1 MIEPG
6 DIVLSDYLEAGDG
19 VWWTQTGAEPTPLV
33 DALLDQ
39 VADIGP
45 VTAFVGMTYNHRLT
59 HEPPAQL
66 SVQSYGALGGL
77 RALSRAGRLQVIRGE
92 YSALPGMFA
101 SGKLPHDVGFV
112 QVSPA
117 DENGL
122 HSLGI
127 GVDYAA
133 DAVAHTPLLIAE
145 INHRM
150 PATVGTPG
158 IPRERFAAVI
168 ETDRPLIHAPAATA
182 SEVDRAIAGHVA
194 GLIEDGDTIQIGVGA
209 LPDAVLAQLDDRRA
223 LGVHSGLVSDQI
235 IRLMQAG
242 VITGERKE
250 LGRGLTVTGSAFGT
264 ELLYDELAG
273 LPIEFRPASYTHDPH
288 VLARLSSLVSINSAI
303 EVDLAG
309 NVNAETRRGHYIGAR
324 GGHGD
329 FSRAASATGRLSII
343 ALRSQSRSHSGV
355 HSTIVPR
362 VETLTTAG
370 TAVDVVVTEHGIAD
384 IRDCDRAERARRLA
398 TIAAPAFR
406 EELERAAHAVEVAA

>member
-1 MIEPG
+1 MIDLRPY
-6 DIVLSDYLEAGDG
+6 IRAGDG

-39 VADIGP
+39 VAGIGP
-45 VTAFVGMTYNHRLT
+45 IDAFVGMTFNHRLT
-59 HEPPAQL
+59 HEPPTEL

-77 RALSRAGRLQVIRGE
+77 RALSKAGRLQVVRAE

-101 SGKLPHDVGFV
+101 SGRLPHDVGFV

-117 DENGL
+117 DANGL

-133 DAVAHTPLLIAE
+133 DALAHTRVLIAE
-145 INHRM
+145 VNQRM
-150 PATVGTPG
+150 PASAGTPG
-158 IPRERFAAVI
+158 IPRDRFAAII
-168 ETDRPLIHAPAATA
+168 ETDRPLLHAPTAAPTD
-182 SEVDRAIAGHVA
+182 VDRVIATQIA
-194 GLIEDGDTIQIGVGA
+194 ALIEDGDTIQIGVGA

-223 LGVHSGLVSDQI
+223 LGVHSGLISDQI
-235 IRLMQAG
+235 VRLVKAG

-250 LGRGLTVTGSAFGT
+250 LGRGTVVTGSAFGT
-264 ELLYDELAG
+264 DLLYDEVGA
-273 LPIEFRPASYTHDPH
+273 LPIEFRPASYTHDPQ
-288 VLARLSSLVSINSAI
+288 VLARLASLVAINSAI

-329 FSRAASATGRLSII
+329 FSRAASATGRLSVI
-343 ALRSQSRSHSGV
+343 ALRSHSGP

-370 TAVDVVVTEHGIAD
+370 TAVDVVVTEHGTAD
-384 IRDCDRAERARRLA
+384 IRDCSPAERARRLA
-398 TIAAPAFR
+398 AIAAPAFR
-406 EELERAAHAVEVAA
+406 EELERAARAVEVLA